1 MASWLGGAD
10 CASGVKREPVLLIAE
25 IGVDLSAFPT
35 LKRVASWLGC
45 APGNDE
51 SAGKRRSLHRCDVPC
66 PGACCGVGRISI
78 RVGTGNQ

>member
-10 CASGVKREPVLLIAE
+10 CASGVKREPVLLIAD

-35 LKRVASWLGC
+35 PKRVASWLGVC
-45 APGNDE
+45 PGDDE
-51 SAGKRRSLHRCDVPC
+51 SAGKRRSLHRCDVPR
-66 PGACCGVGRISI
+66 PGVCGVGRISI